1 MEDRGVKNGCTAVVV
16 ALLVLLVVVA
26 GGFWF
31 LGDTIKRQFMAPSPV
46 TVAQASLEGLREQN
60 RLSTFAARYV
70 AVVTSKQS
78 RMGLSAQKTLIMPGM
93 VRYEVDLSKLEQRNL
108 SWNGNK
114 LTITLP
120 PVEAIGPEVDINNIR
135 EYGEGGILMS
145 LTNIEDQLDDAN
157 RKAGQVELVRQAREE
172 MPMRLARDAT
182 RRAVERSFLMP
193 LKAVGVNATVE
204 VLFPDETRGP
214 QERWDESRRPA
225 DVIANRY

>member
-1 MEDRGVKNGCTAVVV
+1 MEVGRLKNGCLGLVG
-16 ALLVLLVVVA
+16 ALFALILVVG

-31 LGDTIKRQFMAPSPV
+31 LGDTIKRQFAAPSPV

-70 AVVTSKQS
+70 AVVTSKQT
-78 RMGLSAQKTLIMPGM
+78 RLGMTAQKTLIMPGN

-120 PVEAIGPEVDINNIR
+120 PIEAVGPEIDINNIR
-135 EYGEGGILMS
+135 EYGDGGILMS
-145 LTNIEDQLDDAN
+145 LTNVEDQLDEAN
-157 RKAGQVELVRQAREE
+157 RKAGQAELIRQAREE

-182 RRAVERSFLMP
+182 RRAVERSFTMP
-193 LKAVGVNATVE
+193 LKAVGVSATVE
-204 VLFPDETRGP
+204 VLFPDETSGP
-214 QERWDESRRPA
+214 REQWDVSRNPA

>member
-1 MEDRGVKNGCTAVVV
+1 MEGGGLKNGCVGLIG
-16 ALLVLLVVVA
+16 ALIALILVVG

-31 LGDTIKRQFMAPSPV
+31 LGDQIKRQFAAPSPV

-70 AVVTSKQS
+70 AVVTSTQS
-78 RMGLSAQKTLIMPGM
+78 RLGLQAKKTLIMPGM

-120 PVEAIGPEVDINNIR
+120 PVEVVGPEVDINNIR

-145 LTNIEDQLDDAN
+145 LTNVEEQLDEAN
-157 RKAGQVELVRQAREE
+157 RKAGQAELVRQAREE
-172 MPMRLARDAT
+172 TPMRLARDAT
-182 RRAVERSFLMP
+182 RRAVERSFSMP
-193 LKAVGVNATVE
+193 LKAVGVNAQVE

-214 QERWDESRRPA
+214 SEQWDVSRSVS
-225 DVIANRY
+225 DVLANRH